1 MKSLFDGINRIVLLI
16 VYAGFI
22 ISFSIISVQVGLRYL
37 LSYGLVWGEELA
49 RYLNI
54 FIVLLGASVVVLEDV
69 HPRIETIFEM
79 LPQKAQRVI
88 GLLFNFLIMVLLVFI
103 IQQGISLCI
112 FSWDD
117 YTSAMRIRW
126 TFPYLSIPIG
136 GGLMLIQLLNR
147 WMRDAAGRKRD
158 NSSS

>member
-1 MKSLFDGINRIVLLI
+1 MKSVFNATNKIVLAI

-22 ISFSIISVQVGLRYL
+22 VSFSVITIQVGLRYL

-49 RYLNI
+49 RHLNI
-54 FIVLLGASVVVLEDV
+54 FIVFLGASVVILEDT

-79 LPQKAQRVI
+79 LPQKMQKVI
-88 GLLFNFLIMVLLVFI
+88 GFIFNGLTLLLLVFL
-103 IQQGISLCI
+103 IQQGISLCL

-117 YTSAMRIRW
+117 YTSALRIRW

-136 GGLMLIQLLNR
+136 GAVMLIQLINR
-147 WMRDAAGRKRD
+147 WMGNR
-158 NSSS
+158 